1 MSWRGKKECAPP
13 VGTLATSVS
22 SVMSL
27 KQQWMRNKPLLV
39 RTTRGRLS
47 LAEVESFQVVPLMAG
62 WMRTF
67 NHCKVEA
74 PMTVTG

>member
-1 MSWRGKKECAPP
+1 
-13 VGTLATSVS
+13 
-22 SVMSL
+22 MSL

-39 RTTRGRLS
+39 QKTRGRLS

-74 PMTVTG
+74 SMTVTG